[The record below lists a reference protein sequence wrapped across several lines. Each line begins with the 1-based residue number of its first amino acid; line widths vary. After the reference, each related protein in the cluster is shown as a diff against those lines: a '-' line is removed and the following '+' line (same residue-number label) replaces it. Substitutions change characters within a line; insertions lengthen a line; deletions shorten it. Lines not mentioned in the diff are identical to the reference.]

1 MTCRQHQ
8 TSHNTRRA
16 TVAGYTTVQA
26 VVKAGSCAAIDRQ
39 QAAAEPWRPELL
51 GRLCPLL
58 ARKFENG
65 TETAVLQVLEAAGV
79 LA

>member
-1 MTCRQHQ
+1 M
-8 TSHNTRRA
+8 
-16 TVAGYTTVQA
+16 VQA
-26 VVKAGSCAAIDRQ
+26 VMKAGGCATAARQ
-39 QAAAEPWRPELL
+39 QAAVEPWQPELL